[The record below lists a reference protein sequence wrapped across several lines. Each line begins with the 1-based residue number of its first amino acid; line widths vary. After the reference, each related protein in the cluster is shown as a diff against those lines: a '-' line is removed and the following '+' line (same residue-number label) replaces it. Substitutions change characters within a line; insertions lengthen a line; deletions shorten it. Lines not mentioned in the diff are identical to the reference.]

1 MISKTGLSKTKAD
14 VIYGVVILATAAA
27 MLAHTYSDIY
37 DTGPLFGDVS
47 TVFVPRILLITICL
61 LSAGL
66 IARGALNH
74 DDQTLE
80 AMNWARISATFAAAC
95 ATTAGVWYF
104 GYFLAMPL
112 GIFLTGLAIGYRNW
126 IVLAVASVFGTMT
139 VWITLGYLA
148 RVSLPEGQVF

>member
-1 MISKTGLSKTKAD
+1 MSETGFNKAKAD
-14 VIYGVVILATAAA
+14 VIYGIVILATAAA

-47 TVFVPRILLITICL
+47 TVFVPRILLISICV

-66 IARGALNH
+66 IARGALSH
-74 DDQTLE
+74 DDDTLE
-80 AMNWARISATFAAAC
+80 TMNWGRIAVTFAAAS

-104 GYFLAMPL
+104 GYFLAMPV
-112 GIFLTGLAIGYRNW
+112 GIFVTGLAIGYRNW
-126 IVLAVASVFGTMT
+126 IVLALAGVIGTAT

-148 RVSLPEGQVF
+148 RVSLPEGQIF